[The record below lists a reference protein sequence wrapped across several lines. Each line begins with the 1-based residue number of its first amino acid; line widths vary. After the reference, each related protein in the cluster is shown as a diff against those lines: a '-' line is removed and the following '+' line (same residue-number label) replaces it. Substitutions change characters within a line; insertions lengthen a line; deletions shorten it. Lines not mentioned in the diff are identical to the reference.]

1 MTEGVSP
8 DPFDR
13 RHFLT
18 AAATGAAAAMLATTG
33 GGAAYASTPRTATTS
48 ADARQPVGTGTGTDT
63 GKSAGTGTVRP
74 FPLDAVQLLPSAF
87 RDNQARNTAYLHFVD
102 IDRLLH
108 TFRRNVGLPSDAQPC
123 GGWEAPDVELRGHT
137 TGHLLSAL
145 ALTYANTGDTAV
157 RDKGRKLVA
166 ALAECQAASTGAG
179 YGKGYLSA
187 FPESFFDRLEAG
199 TNVWAPYYTIHKIM
213 AGLVDQYRLAGNDQA
228 RDVVLRQA
236 AWVDARTAKLSHD
249 QMQRVLQTE
258 FGGMN
263 DVFADLHALTGDATW
278 LKVAERFTHE
288 VVFDPLAKD
297 EDRLA
302 GLHANTQIPKMVGAF
317 RLWEEGLG
325 DRYRTIAE
333 NFWQIVTDH
342 HTYVIGGN
350 SNGEAFHEP
359 DAIASQ
365 LSNNCC
371 ENCNSYNMLKLTRLM
386 HFHTPERV
394 DLLDYYERTLF
405 NQMLGEQDPDSAHGF
420 NIYYTGLAPGA
431 FKQQPSFMGTDPNA
445 YSTDYDNFSCDHGS
459 GMETQAKFAE
469 TIYTHRHDSLL
480 VNLFVPSEVT
490 WRDKGITWRQTT
502 GFPDQAATVLTVTA
516 GRAKHELRVR
526 IPSWASNAQ
535 VELNGRTVP
544 GHPKP
549 GTWFVLGRHWQ
560 TGDRVQIA
568 MPMSLTIEP
577 TPDDPDVQAVLY
589 GPVVLAGLYGD
600 RDTMR
605 MPRLDTRSVKKKA
618 ATPMRFTARADGE
631 DVTLLPVART
641 HHEHYNVYWLTGEP
655 PAPPPEFAAWHRFD
669 EASGTVAA
677 DATGNGKTAHLVD
690 GVTWT
695 TGKTGG
701 AVALN
706 GSGGHV
712 RLAEDIL
719 AGASAYSI
727 ATWVELDG
735 TPEAW
740 TRIFDIGTGVT
751 ANMFLTPRSD
761 TGTLRFAVTV
771 AGGGAEQRIDAD
783 PLPTNTWTHVAVT
796 YGKGTAV
803 LYVNGTEASRNEQV
817 TAQPDGFGNHIRSAY
832 IGKSQYPDPYLKAAV
847 DDFRVYGKT
856 LTPTEITELARD

>member
-1 MTEGVSP
+1 MTEGVSSGP
-8 DPFDR
+8 LGR
-13 RHFLT
+13 RHFVAT
-18 AAATGAAAAMLATTG
+18 AAGAAAVMLTSAGTG
-33 GGAAYASTPRTATTS
+33 PAYASTTRTVAGHGH
-48 ADARQPVGTGTGTDT
+48 AIGTGTGR
-63 GKSAGTGTVRP
+63 VRP
-74 FPLDAVQLLPSAF
+74 FPLDAVRLLPGAF

-137 TGHLLSAL
+137 TGHLLSGL
-145 ALTYANTGDTAV
+145 ALTYANTGDEAV

-166 ALAECQAASTGAG
+166 ALAECQDASVKAG

-199 TNVWAPYYTIHKIM
+199 TGVWAPYYTIHKIM
-213 AGLVDQYRLAGNDQA
+213 AGLVDQYRLAGNEQA

-263 DVFADLHALTGDATW
+263 DVFADLHEVTGDAAW

-317 RLWEEGLG
+317 RLWEEGL
-325 DRYRTIAE
+325 DARYRTIAE

-386 HFHTPERV
+386 HFHAPERI

-431 FKQQPSFMGTDPNA
+431 FKQQPSFMGTDPDA

-469 TIYTHRHDSLL
+469 TVYTHGDDSLL

-502 GFPDQAATVLTVTA
+502 GFPDQDSTVLTVTA
-516 GRAKHELRVR
+516 GRAKHALHIR
-526 IPSWASNAQ
+526 IPSWASKARIR
-535 VELNGRTVP
+535 LNGRSLADR
-544 GHPKP
+544 PKP
-549 GTWFVLGRHWQ
+549 GSWFVLDRRWQ
-560 TGDRVQIA
+560 PGDRVEVA
-568 MPMSLTIEP
+568 LPMRLTIEP

-600 RDTMR
+600 RDAMR
-605 MPRLDTRSVKKKA
+605 MPRLDTRSVQKKA
-618 ATPMRFTARADGE
+618 AAPMRFTARADDA

-655 PAPPPEFAAWHRFD
+655 PSPPPEFAAWHRFD
-669 EASGTVAA
+669 ETSGTTAA
-677 DATGNGKTAHLVD
+677 DATGNSMTAHLA
-690 GVTWT
+690 GGASWIT
-695 TGKTGG
+695 TGRAGG
-701 AVALN
+701 AVALD
-706 GSGGHV
+706 GAGGHV
-712 RLAEDIL
+712 QLAEDIL
-719 AGASAYSI
+719 AGAAAYSL
-727 ATWVELDG
+727 ATWVRLDG
-735 TPEAW
+735 TPETW

-783 PLPTNTWTHVAVT
+783 PLPTDTWTHLAVA
-796 YGKGTAV
+796 YGQGTAA
-803 LYVNGTEASRNEQV
+803 LYVNGTEVGRNEQV
-817 TAQPDGFGNHIRSAY
+817 TAQPDGFGNHIRSAF
-832 IGKSQYPDPYLKAAV
+832 IGRSQYPDPYLEAAV
-847 DDFRVYGKT
+847 DDFRVYGRT
-856 LTPTEITELARD
+856 LTPTEIADLARG